1 MTPSLSEP
9 FCFPESSETPYSV
22 VTNGSVIHP
31 LSLNYRFQFFWPHFA
46 QAYGS
51 ICTPYNSTPQFT
63 SGIYYNGLDGV
74 SSLTPAALSKDT
86 RGETKEQCNLAHPQ
100 FLQISLVSFFP
111 SVTLLSVQLSLPT
124 PISLFSL
131 LCACFPFV
139 INLIFMGLT
148 LLAQTTRYLP

>member
-31 LSLNYRFQFFWPHFA
+31 LSLNYRFPVFCFFFGPHFA

-63 SGIYYNGLDGV
+63 SGIYYNGLHGV
-74 SSLTPAALSKDT
+74 SSLTPAALSKET
-86 RGETKEQCNLAHPQ
+86 RGGNKRAMQSGTPSVPSNLACLFFFSICNLALHATLAPRPH
-100 FLQISLVSFFP
+100 ITIFP
-111 SVTLLSVQLSLPT
+111 ALCVFSPLL
-124 PISLFSL
+124 
-131 LCACFPFV
+131 
-139 INLIFMGLT
+139 
-148 LLAQTTRYLP
+148 

>member
-74 SSLTPAALSKDT
+74 SSLTPAALSKEA
-86 RGETKEQCNLAHPQ
+86 RGGNKRAMQSGTPSVPSNLAC
-100 FLQISLVSFFP
+100 LFFP
-111 SVTLLSVQLSLPT
+111 SVSLLSVRLSLPT
-124 PISLFSL
+124 PYHYFPCFMCVFPL
-131 LCACFPFV
+131 L
-139 INLIFMGLT
+139 LI
-148 LLAQTTRYLP
+148 